1 MVGRLINFMF
11 GGGRNAIVE
20 TAEVF
25 RENAE
30 AGAQRDADYRQ
41 AALAQY
47 GQEFHRRNNR
57 TWLDA
62 FADALNRLIRPILTI
77 AALYPLVA
85 TVRDPETMGKVWEA
99 LATLPNGYWALLGII
114 IPFYF
119 GGRMQTKAL
128 DASMFKS
135 AAEAVSNLTARDE
148 DEAEADDNPALQ
160 EWADAE

>member
-1 MVGRLINFMF
+1 MVRWLISLFSS
-11 GGGRNAIVE
+11 GRNPIVE
-20 TAEVF
+20 TVEVF

-47 GQEFHRRNNR
+47 GREFHARSNR

-62 FADALNRLIRPILTI
+62 FADALNRLIRPVMTI
-77 AALYPLVA
+77 ATLYPLVA
-85 TVRDPETMGKVWEA
+85 TVRAPAAMEEVWTA

-135 AAEAVSNLTARDE
+135 AATAVAGLVGKGGGGDIQTEENSAL
-148 DEAEADDNPALQ
+148 ADWRN
-160 EWADAE
+160 E